1 MLVDVQLC
9 LPTEAKPVLQHDG
22 APCPEHSSQHPHPEG
37 VVQGQGQQQNII
49 AAHPD
54 AGVGVVHIGGDAPEG
69 VGGAFG
75 ASGGAGG
82 EKQLCDAVGVFWGG
96 SCLLS
101 QGVGGFQSI
110 NVAHIG
116 QPLRHLFVGGQVE
129 FGVGELGDVCQ
140 RGLEWV
146 PVNRYGDA
154 AHELDGQEG
163 NDVLRTGCAGEH
175 DSVARLDALGLEV
188 APQQGSL
195 FQQLA
200 IGHLLV
206 TEDQRHLV
214 RPLCTVPVQGV
225 YQSYH
230 ASSNLSSIAA
240 MASRELKFWGMTS
253 S

>member
-75 ASGGAGG
+75 TSGGAGG

-200 IGHLLV
+200 VGHLLV

-225 YQSYH
+225 YQGHH